1 MQLSAEGLTCL
12 VVDDDPG
19 VCAFLS
25 AAIRQMGWTTH
36 CAATRLATRN
46 AVADFDPHLVLLDL
60 ALGSTDAIE
69 VMSDLTDMRF
79 TGGIILI
86 SGRGHEVLNQV
97 ARVGRKMGLQVRA
110 PLSKP
115 FGLEQLR
122 SAFLGEEEAIVSR
135 NTLSVHDTLR
145 KGQLELSYQP
155 RLDLASRTITSFEAI
170 LGRVPRSGVA
180 GLAGTASSGRAESV
194 RLPPRAG

>member
-1 MQLSAEGLTCL
+1 
-12 VVDDDPG
+12 
-19 VCAFLS
+19 
-25 AAIRQMGWTTH
+25 MGWTTH

-122 SAFLGEEEAIVSR
+122 SAFLGE
-135 NTLSVHDTLR
+135 
-145 KGQLELSYQP
+145 
-155 RLDLASRTITSFEAI
+155 
-170 LGRVPRSGVA
+170 
-180 GLAGTASSGRAESV
+180 
-194 RLPPRAG
+194 